1 MINITVFG
9 TERKLHVLNK
19 QVRGKIFPKYYL
31 TVEDAAYENEEMGIV
46 VQVSKKEFSSVSKGQ
61 NVLSKLCCT
70 PNNRH
75 MYTLIQ
81 AL

>member
-9 TERKLHVLNK
+9 TERKLHVISK
-19 QVRGKIFPKYYL
+19 HVKGKIFPKYYL
-31 TVEDAAYENEEMGIV
+31 TVEDAAYENEEIEV
-46 VQVSKKEFSSVSKGQ
+46 RVSKKEFVNISKGQ
-61 NVLSKLCCT
+61 NALSKICCT